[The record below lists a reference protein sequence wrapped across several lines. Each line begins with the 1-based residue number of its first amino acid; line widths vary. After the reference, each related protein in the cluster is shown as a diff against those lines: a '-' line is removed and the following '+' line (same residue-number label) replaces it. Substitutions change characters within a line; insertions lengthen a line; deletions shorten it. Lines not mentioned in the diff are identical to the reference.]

1 MVDGF
6 VDGCMRHAD
15 DSLTVEQTQRQWL
28 RRVMREKGISATE
41 MAEQAGLAASTIH
54 RAMRDEGPQLL
65 GVPTLRKI
73 SAALDVAVTV
83 DLVPTVLP
91 EIPPIDPLLLRMAL
105 EDTRHALRGVGN
117 SKYPELEA
125 ELAAQILDSL
135 LAAAREGRSVEE
147 ARKTLQGWLRHYR
160 RS

>member
-1 MVDGF
+1 MQRDE
-6 VDGCMRHAD
+6 
-15 DSLTVEQTQRQWL
+15 DSLAVAETQRQWL
-28 RRVMREKGISATE
+28 LRVMREKGISAAE
-41 MAEQAGLAASTIH
+41 MAEQAGVHVTTIH
-54 RAMRDEGPQLL
+54 RAVREEDPQLL
-65 GVPTLRKI
+65 GVPTWRKI

-105 EDTRHALRGVGN
+105 EDARHVLRVVGN
-117 SKYPELEA
+117 SKYHELEA